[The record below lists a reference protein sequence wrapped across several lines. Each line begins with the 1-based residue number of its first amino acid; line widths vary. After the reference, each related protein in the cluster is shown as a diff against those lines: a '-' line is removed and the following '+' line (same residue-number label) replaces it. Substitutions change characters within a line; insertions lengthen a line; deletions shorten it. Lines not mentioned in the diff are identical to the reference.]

1 MGPGRQ
7 GLTSDAFPDT
17 LPLGTNKRRLLF
29 KVKTADNEEQQI
41 LLEKKSQKPTT
52 LILTQ
57 IEPPSLSPNTKY
69 RKTESSKELCD
80 TD

>member
-41 LLEKKSQKPTT
+41 LLEKKK
-52 LILTQ
+52 
-57 IEPPSLSPNTKY
+57 
-69 RKTESSKELCD
+69 SKANNPHPY
-80 TD
+80 TDRASISVS